1 MNPFLH
7 NPVASANSLV
17 GAPCAGTRL
26 GAGHAAAPV
35 AMVGFAQAAA
45 KTTRVA
51 PAQAA
56 AIASALMAAPG
67 AAAAAVAA
75 SALQAP
81 ADTGR
86 RARRAVRASRRDLRH
101 WGRRLGL
108 LALAA
113 GMSFAA
119 ASAAALDV
127 NSATAEQLQTLRGVG
142 PRTAAIIIKERQR
155 GGNFQS
161 LEDLSDRVR
170 GIGAK
175 KARALQE
182 AGLNIGGGAA
192 DAGIGKADTP
202 AGPQAGPKG
211 EPAKPGA
218 GSGPGRPGPRR
229 GGGRS

>member
-1 MNPFLH
+1 MNPFVH
-7 NPVASANSLV
+7 NPVASAYPLA
-17 GAPCAGTRL
+17 GAASRTGRAVHT
-26 GAGHAAAPV
+26 AAP
-35 AMVGFAQAAA
+35 
-45 KTTRVA
+45 
-51 PAQAA
+51 
-56 AIASALMAAPG
+56 
-67 AAAAAVAA
+67 AAAASIALAA
-75 SALQAP
+75 AARQPSA
-81 ADTGR
+81 DMGR
-86 RARRAVRASRRDLRH
+86 RARRAVRAGRRDLRH
-101 WGRRLGL
+101 WGRRLGM

-113 GMSFAA
+113 GMSLAA

-142 PRTAAIIIKERQR
+142 PKTAAIIIKERQR

-182 AGLNIGGGAA
+182 AGLSIGGGAA
-192 DAGIGKADTP
+192 DATAGKADAP

-211 EPAKPGA
+211 EPAKPGT
-218 GSGPGRPGPRR
+218 GPGRPGSRR